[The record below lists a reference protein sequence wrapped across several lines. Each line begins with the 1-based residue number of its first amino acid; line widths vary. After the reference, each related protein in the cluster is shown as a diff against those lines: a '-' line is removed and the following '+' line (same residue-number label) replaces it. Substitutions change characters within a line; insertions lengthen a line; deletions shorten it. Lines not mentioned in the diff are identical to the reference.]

1 MGSTVES
8 VRGYYDENARL
19 EWERLEKHPFE
30 FLLTTGMM
38 ERYVRPGDSVLD
50 IGGGPGRYSI
60 HFAQRGCRVVLAE
73 LSRGNVALARERRQ
87 RPG

>member
-1 MGSTVES
+1 MDNTVEA

-30 FLLTTGMM
+30 FRLTTGMM
-38 ERYVRPGDSVLD
+38 ERYIRPGNSVLD

-60 HFAQRGCRVVLAE
+60 HFAKRATGWCWRSSPRAMWPWP
-73 LSRGNVALARERRQ
+73 GKRRQ